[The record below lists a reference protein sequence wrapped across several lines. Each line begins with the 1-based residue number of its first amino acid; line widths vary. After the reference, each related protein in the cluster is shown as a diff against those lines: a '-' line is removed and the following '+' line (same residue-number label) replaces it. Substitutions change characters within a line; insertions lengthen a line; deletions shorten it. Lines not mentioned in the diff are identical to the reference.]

1 MSTLIQDPKKTA
13 LVVIDLQKGI
23 VGMKGQ
29 PNDIQSVVGN
39 NVKLAKAVRSYGG
52 LVVLVHVDFIDG
64 QDALNPITDAQG
76 GAGGERPEGFSDI
89 IPELGPEPGD
99 LVITKRN
106 WGAFFGTELDLQLR
120 RRGIET
126 ILLTGIATGIGV
138 DTTAREAFQR
148 NYQQIFVEDA
158 MNGLTKE
165 EHEYTIKQL
174 LPKIGRVRATE
185 DVLAAF
191 K

>member
-1 MSTLIQDPKKTA
+1 MSDLIQDPKKTA
-13 LVVIDLQKGI
+13 LVVIDLQKGV

-29 PNDIQSVVGN
+29 PHDIESVVEN
-39 NVKLAKAVRSYGG
+39 NVKLAKTVRDQGG

-64 QDALNPITDAQG
+64 QDALKPTIDAQSG
-76 GAGGERPEGFSDI
+76 MGGERPKGFSEI
-89 IPELGPEPGD
+89 IPELGPEQGD
-99 LVITKRN
+99 LIITKRN

-120 RRGIET
+120 RRGIDT
-126 ILLTGIATGIGV
+126 IILTGIATGIGV

-165 EHEYTIKQL
+165 EHDFTIKQVF
-174 LPKIGRVRATE
+174 PKMGRVRMTA
-185 DVLAAF
+185 DVLSAL